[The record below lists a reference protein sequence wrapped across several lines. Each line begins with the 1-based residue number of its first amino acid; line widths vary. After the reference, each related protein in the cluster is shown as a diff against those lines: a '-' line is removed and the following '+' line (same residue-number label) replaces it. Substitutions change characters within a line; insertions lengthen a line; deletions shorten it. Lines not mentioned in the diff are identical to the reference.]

1 MEADIIIKNGKCMT
15 MKNRETADWLAIKDG
30 RIAAIGGGNQYEP
43 MAEQAGL
50 ILDAKG
56 GTVLPGFI
64 DSHFHVVQTAINS
77 QSLDLREV
85 CCFEEIGEK
94 IRQASMEK
102 PGESIIGIRLE
113 VGQLREGILP
123 DRLVLDQYCS
133 NVPVWINSLDYQ
145 VSMLN
150 TYGLLYFKIPFSI
163 EGVEMDSQGV
173 ATGIFRGK
181 ANATLRT
188 NILDHIPDKERRE
201 AVSRLMP
208 QLLSTG
214 ITTIN
219 AMEGGNMY
227 SDKDAD
233 FIYEYSE
240 EFPVDIA
247 LFYQS
252 MDIEKIKNL
261 YLNRI
266 GGSLYI
272 DGTMGARTAALSFEY
287 ADCPGRMGSLR
298 FSQPEL
304 NEFVTECYRNNM
316 QLSVYTIGDRAIEM
330 ALNAH
335 EFALYH
341 TGIRGLRHRL
351 EHVELSDDRQM
362 ERAAEMGIIFSMN
375 PTYEVYWGGKG
386 KMYEQRLGERYVRTN
401 CFREIIDSGVC
412 ICGGSDSDITEF
424 NPLIGISAAINHQ
437 VEYHRASVY
446 ETLEMYTCNG
456 AYAIFEE
463 EEKGTLEV
471 GKLADVIILDGD
483 IMMTKKEKIQD
494 MSVLS
499 TIKSGELIYNRL

>member
-1 MEADIIIKNGKCMT
+1 
-15 MKNRETADWLAIKDG
+15 
-30 RIAAIGGGNQYEP
+30 
-43 MAEQAGL
+43 
-50 ILDAKG
+50 
-56 GTVLPGFI
+56 
-64 DSHFHVVQTAINS
+64 
-77 QSLDLREV
+77 
-85 CCFEEIGEK
+85 
-94 IRQASMEK
+94 
-102 PGESIIGIRLE
+102 
-113 VGQLREGILP
+113 
-123 DRLVLDQYCS
+123 
-133 NVPVWINSLDYQ
+133 
-145 VSMLN
+145 
-150 TYGLLYFKIPFSI
+150 
-163 EGVEMDSQGV
+163 
-173 ATGIFRGK
+173 
-181 ANATLRT
+181 
-188 NILDHIPDKERRE
+188 
-201 AVSRLMP
+201 
-208 QLLSTG
+208 
-214 ITTIN
+214 
-219 AMEGGNMY
+219 
-227 SDKDAD
+227 
-233 FIYEYSE
+233 
-240 EFPVDIA
+240 
-247 LFYQS
+247 
-252 MDIEKIKNL
+252 
-261 YLNRI
+261 
-266 GGSLYI
+266 
-272 DGTMGARTAALSFEY
+272 
-287 ADCPGRMGSLR
+287 
-298 FSQPEL
+298 
-304 NEFVTECYRNNM
+304 
-316 QLSVYTIGDRAIEM
+316 M

>member
-1 MEADIIIKNGKCMT
+1 M
-15 MKNRETADWLAIKDG
+15 
-30 RIAAIGGGNQYEP
+30 
-43 MAEQAGL
+43 
-50 ILDAKG
+50 
-56 GTVLPGFI
+56 
-64 DSHFHVVQTAINS
+64 
-77 QSLDLREV
+77 
-85 CCFEEIGEK
+85 
-94 IRQASMEK
+94 
-102 PGESIIGIRLE
+102 
-113 VGQLREGILP
+113 
-123 DRLVLDQYCS
+123 
-133 NVPVWINSLDYQ
+133 
-145 VSMLN
+145 
-150 TYGLLYFKIPFSI
+150 
-163 EGVEMDSQGV
+163 
-173 ATGIFRGK
+173 
-181 ANATLRT
+181 
-188 NILDHIPDKERRE
+188 
-201 AVSRLMP
+201 SRLMP

-375 PTYEVYWGGKG
+375 PTYEAYWGGKG
-386 KMYEQRLGERYVRTN
+386 KMYEQRLGERL
-401 CFREIIDSGVC
+401 S
-412 ICGGSDSDITEF
+412 
-424 NPLIGISAAINHQ
+424 LIHI
-437 VEYHRASVY
+437 
-446 ETLEMYTCNG
+446 
-456 AYAIFEE
+456 
-463 EEKGTLEV
+463 
-471 GKLADVIILDGD
+471 
-483 IMMTKKEKIQD
+483 
-494 MSVLS
+494 
-499 TIKSGELIYNRL
+499 

>member
-1 MEADIIIKNGKCMT
+1 M
-15 MKNRETADWLAIKDG
+15 
-30 RIAAIGGGNQYEP
+30 
-43 MAEQAGL
+43 
-50 ILDAKG
+50 
-56 GTVLPGFI
+56 
-64 DSHFHVVQTAINS
+64 
-77 QSLDLREV
+77 
-85 CCFEEIGEK
+85 
-94 IRQASMEK
+94 
-102 PGESIIGIRLE
+102 
-113 VGQLREGILP
+113 
-123 DRLVLDQYCS
+123 
-133 NVPVWINSLDYQ
+133 
-145 VSMLN
+145 
-150 TYGLLYFKIPFSI
+150 
-163 EGVEMDSQGV
+163 
-173 ATGIFRGK
+173 
-181 ANATLRT
+181 
-188 NILDHIPDKERRE
+188 
-201 AVSRLMP
+201 SRLMP

-375 PTYEVYWGGKG
+375 PTYEAYWGGKG